1 MPRTRKQIKPH
12 ELRSVVLH
20 GVEYVVHWERMTL
33 GSSFF
38 LPTTATVAQV
48 KSAIRA
54 AVKTYGYQVELRTR
68 REYDRFGVRVW
79 RVR

>member
-1 MPRTRKQIKPH
+1 
-12 ELRSVVLH
+12 
-20 GVEYVVHWERMTL
+20 MTL